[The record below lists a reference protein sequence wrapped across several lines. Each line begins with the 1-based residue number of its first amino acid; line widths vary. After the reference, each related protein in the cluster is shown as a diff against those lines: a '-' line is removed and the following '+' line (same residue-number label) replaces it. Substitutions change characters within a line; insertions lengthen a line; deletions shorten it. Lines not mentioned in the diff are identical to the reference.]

1 MSPALPQTGI
11 TLYSFTPDF
20 HAGRMTLE
28 DLFAKAAELDMGPG
42 LEIIGFQS
50 IRGFPTITPEFER
63 HFKGLLDRHGF
74 EPSCLDCNADKA
86 LRSDRLLSDDELYEY
101 LAAQLNAADRL
112 GFPTARM
119 QWTAGSAVLT
129 RLVPLAE
136 QVDVRMGVEI
146 HAPETVD
153 SPWVLELRDWYAKHQ
168 SPYLGFVTDFGS
180 TTAGLSPSL
189 FDAFRAKGVSEDAL
203 QAVSERWHSLSGRQ
217 FEAHEEIGA
226 FMQLAM
232 SHGVPPDQAINLA
245 VFAVGIHGHG
255 DPRMWLEIADQ
266 IVHVHAKFFNV
277 TEDLV
282 EPAVPVADTVRVL
295 IDAGYTGYISS
306 EYEGWHWDT
315 TSDAWEM
322 IRREQQIIRGVL
334 EEAAAVAS

>member
-1 MSPALPQTGI
+1 MSQALPKTGI

-28 DLFAKAAELDMGPG
+28 ELFQKSADHDMGPG

-50 IRGFPTITPEFER
+50 IRGFPDVTPEFER
-63 HFKGLLDRHGF
+63 QFKDLVERHGF

-86 LRSDRLLSDDELYEY
+86 VRSDRLLTDDELYEY
-101 LAAQLNAADRL
+101 LAAQLQAAHRL

-119 QWTAGSAVLT
+119 QWAAGSEVLT

-136 QVDVRMGVEI
+136 QLDVRMGVEI
-146 HAPETVD
+146 HAPETVT
-153 SPWVLELRDWYAKHQ
+153 SPWVLELRDWYAKNQ

-180 TTAGLSPSL
+180 TTTGLSPSL
-189 FDAFRAKGVSEDAL
+189 FNAYRAKGVSDDAL
-203 QAVSERWHSLSGRQ
+203 RAISDRWHSLSGQ
-217 FEAHEEIGA
+217 HFEAHEEIGA

-232 SHGVPPDQAINLA
+232 SMGVPPDQAINLA

-255 DPRMWLEIADQ
+255 EPRQWLEIADQ

-277 TEDLV
+277 TEDGV
-282 EPAVPVADTVRVL
+282 EPAVPVAETIRVL
-295 IDAGYTGYISS
+295 VEAGYTGYISS

-322 IRREQQIIRGVL
+322 IQREQRIIRGVL
-334 EEAAAVAS
+334 EEASAAV

>member
-1 MSPALPQTGI
+1 MSQALPKTGV

-28 DLFAKAAELDMGPG
+28 ELFQKAADLDMGPG

-50 IRGFPTITPEFER
+50 IRGFPNLTPEFER
-63 HFKGLLDRHGF
+63 QLKGLLDRHGF
-74 EPSCLDCNADKA
+74 EPSCLDCNADRA
-86 LRSDRLLSDDELYEY
+86 IRSDRLLTDDELYEY
-101 LAAQLNAADRL
+101 LAAQLQVAHRL

-119 QWTAGSAVLT
+119 QWTAGAEVMT

-136 QVDVRMGVEI
+136 QLDVRMGVEI

-153 SPWVLELRDWYAKHQ
+153 SPWVLALRDWYAKTQ

-189 FDAFRAKGVSEDAL
+189 FDAYRAKGVSDEAL
-203 QAVSERWHSLSGRQ
+203 NAISERWHSLSGTH
-217 FEAHEEIGA
+217 FEAHDEIGA

-232 SHGVPPDQAINLA
+232 SLGVPSDQAINLA

-255 DPRMWLEIADQ
+255 EPRMWLEIADQ

-282 EPAVPVADTVRVL
+282 EPAVPVAETIRVL
-295 IDAGYTGYISS
+295 IEAGYTGYISS

-315 TSDAWEM
+315 ASDAWAM
-322 IRREQQIIRGVL
+322 IQREQRIIRGVL
-334 EEAAAVAS
+334 EEAAAAV